1 MNIQE
6 KRKTFEKLLA
16 GASEVMSLLQVY
28 KWTPYGRNTI
38 YAMLRSGELPSIQYR
53 GTYLISKAELV
64 ELVEY
69 MTAHADDTSRK
80 RFTIKG
86 DS

>member
-1 MNIQE
+1 MTNE
-6 KRKTFEKLLA
+6 ERREAVARLLKNA
-16 GASEVMSLLQVY
+16 HEVLTPREVA
-28 KWTPYGRNTI
+28 KWTHYGRNTV

-64 ELVEY
+64 EY
-69 MTAHADDTSRK
+69 MTAHADDTPRK

>member
-1 MNIQE
+1 MTNE
-6 KRKTFEKLLA
+6 ERREAVARLLKNA
-16 GASEVMSLLQVY
+16 PDVLTPREVA
-28 KWTPYGRNTI
+28 KWTRYGRNTV

-64 ELVEY
+64 EY
-69 MTAHADDTSRK
+69 MAAHADDTPRK

>member
-1 MNIQE
+1 MTNE
-6 KRKTFEKLLA
+6 ERREALARLLKNA
-16 GASEVMSLLQVY
+16 PDVLTPREVA
-28 KWTPYGRNTI
+28 KWSRYGRNTV

-64 ELVEY
+64 EY
-69 MTAHADDTSRK
+69 MTSHADDTPRK
-80 RFTIKG
+80 RFTIRG

>member
-1 MNIQE
+1 MTNE
-6 KRKTFEKLLA
+6 ERREAVARLLKNA
-16 GASEVMSLLQVY
+16 PDVLTPREVS
-28 KWTPYGRNTI
+28 KWTPYGRNTV

-64 ELVEY
+64 EY
-69 MTAHADDTSRK
+69 MTAHADDTPRK

>member
-1 MNIQE
+1 
-6 KRKTFEKLLA
+6 
-16 GASEVMSLLQVY
+16 
-28 KWTPYGRNTI
+28 
-38 YAMLRSGELPSIQYR
+38 MLRSGELPSIQYR
-53 GTYLISKAELV
+53 GTYLIGKA

-69 MTAHADDTSRK
+69 MTAHADDTPRK